1 MRLARTAEPLDTGVA
16 AIAGRTNDAHRKVRL
31 RADIHV
37 KSTML
42 RAGACGDSRWKDGP
56 CALELDEAVVAARRA
71 RSGAARAPTDAAA
84 RVWIRELPRDTSR
97 SLDHSQDKRLLQV
110 RLFLAVSS
118 RCERHARI
126 GVSSCPCGSPSR
138 AISGARAMCGGAH
151 SCLLTTAPLSPPPR
165 PHDADL

>member
-84 RVWIRELPRDTSR
+84 RAARNSASNR
-97 SLDHSQDKRLLQV
+97 SIPGPTMPILTRHGACCGR
-110 RLFLAVSS
+110 SS
-118 RCERHARI
+118 RNMGA
-126 GVSSCPCGSPSR
+126 SCRG
-138 AISGARAMCGGAH
+138 AI
-151 SCLLTTAPLSPPPR
+151 
-165 PHDADL
+165 